1 MRIRLMNVAL
11 IERGLE
17 ADVDIGTA
25 VIPAFAAGRRVRL
38 SNVQLIAG
46 GLEADAQGLDAAPA
60 PEPIPDPATLPLGFD
75 TDPAIALG
83 MLERAMNEHG
93 LTPTGVQGH
102 GQQIV
107 DALNDTFPGLNVYL
121 ASSDAPVWPGFG
133 SVDVTIDSGKG
144 GWQFRRDRVTPY
156 ERDPAKR

>member
-1 MRIRLMNVAL
+1 MRIRLINVAL

-25 VIPAFAAGRRVRL
+25 TIPAFAAGRRVRL

-60 PEPIPDPATLPLGFD
+60 PLPIPDPATLPLGFD

-107 DALNDTFPGLNVYL
+107 DALRDTFPGSTCTARRVMRRCGP
-121 ASSDAPVWPGFG
+121 AS
-133 SVDVTIDSGKG
+133 
-144 GWQFRRDRVTPY
+144 DRST
-156 ERDPAKR
+156 

>member
-1 MRIRLMNVAL
+1 MRIRLINVAL

-25 VIPAFAAGRRVRL
+25 TIPAFAAGRRVRL

-60 PEPIPDPATLPLGFD
+60 PLPIPEPATLPVGYD
-75 TDPAIALG
+75 RDPTVAFG
-83 MLERAMNEHG
+83 MLTRAMNEHG

-121 ASSDAPVWPGFG
+121 ASSDAPMWPGFG
-133 SVDVTIDSGKG
+133 SIDVTIDSGNG
-144 GWQFRRDRVTPY
+144 GWSFRPDHLAPY
-156 ERDPAKR
+156 DPSRAPR